1 MVRAFLACAGTLY
14 LILAGW
20 CALNPV
26 EAARTV
32 GLQMVPGSGQSEFLT
47 VYGGLEAGLG
57 VMLLL
62 PLFWPGLIRSALIN
76 STVIHGCL
84 LAFRGAG
91 FLLFSGISAT
101 TRNLAVG
108 ECLLFLLSGI
118 LLFTYRGN
126 SREGSRRGSRG
137 SSRGSSRR
145 SSRRS
150 SGVSTQVESE
160 GEVG

>member
-1 MVRAFLACAGTLY
+1 MVRAFLACAGALY

-20 CALNPV
+20 CAWKPV
-26 EAARTV
+26 EAANTV
-32 GLQMVPGSGQSEFLT
+32 GLQLLPGSGQSEFLT

-62 PLFWPGLIRSALIN
+62 PLFWPSLVRSALIN

-84 LAFRGAG
+84 LVFRVAG
-91 FLLFSGISAT
+91 FFLFSGISST
-101 TRNLAVG
+101 TNNLAIG
-108 ECLLFLLSGI
+108 EGSLFLCSAV
-118 LLFTYRGN
+118 LLWTYRGG

-150 SGVSTQVESE
+150 SGVSTQVEGE